1 MEDLELRRYR
11 AAIAELRAA
20 NLFTSMTN
28 PNKPSLW
35 DILFTDGRPPQYLP
49 FSALF
54 WRVGLLIACFYGAGT
69 WLVVWRNEDIPIA
82 AELIK
87 SLIFGFGM
95 GLINAWSTTSQASD
109 HGLSRWEDLA

>member
-28 PNKPSLW
+28 PDKPSLW
-35 DILFTDGRPPQYLP
+35 DIIFTDGRPAQYSS
-49 FSALF
+49 FSVLF
-54 WRVGLLIACFYGAGT
+54 WRFGLLIACFYAAGT
-69 WLVVWRNEDIPIA
+69 WLVVWRNEDIPIS

-95 GLINAWSTTSQASD
+95 GHINAWSRSSEARD